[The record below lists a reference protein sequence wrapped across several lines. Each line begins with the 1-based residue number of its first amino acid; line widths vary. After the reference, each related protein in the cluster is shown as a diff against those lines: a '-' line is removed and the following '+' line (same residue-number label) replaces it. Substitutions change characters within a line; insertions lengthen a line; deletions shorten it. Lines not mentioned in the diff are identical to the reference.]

1 MGYLACLLIN
11 VTVIVCCTYLAVTFN
26 KWWIILFSVFF
37 MVSYRNRTED
47 EDDK

>member
-11 VTVIVCCTYLAVTFN
+11 VTAIVCCMYLAVTFN

-37 MVSYRNRTED
+37 MTSYRSKTKD